1 MFLIWA
7 VPSTPSASLDTELS
21 SHAANLCLASP
32 VGIRAPR
39 TSPAQRSPAP
49 PALRRQ
55 TSRQDVPTGRLSRRS
70 PGPCQGPGAKSA
82 GSSAPPGSFP
92 RDLHPASPPAR
103 GEGGWAGAAQLWL
116 AWRGRGVGRVEES
129 AFSARCHSCGMEA
142 ALSPR
147 TGVWLCCC
155 CFLKRRK
162 GRDEF
167 PDAKNGEECEP
178 LLG

>member
-1 MFLIWA
+1 M
-7 VPSTPSASLDTELS
+7 E
-21 SHAANLCLASP
+21 
-32 VGIRAPR
+32 PR
-39 TSPAQRSPAP
+39 
-49 PALRRQ
+49 
-55 TSRQDVPTGRLSRRS
+55 
-70 PGPCQGPGAKSA
+70 PCQGPGAKSA

-92 RDLHPASPPAR
+92 RVLHPASPPAR
-103 GEGGWAGAAQLWL
+103 GGGRVGRSRAVWL
-116 AWRGRGVGRVEES
+116 AWQGEGVER
-129 AFSARCHSCGMEA
+129 AFSACCHSCGMEA